1 MKYQLRMTKNWHLAI
16 LCLTSIS
23 MPSIANTDHNEL
35 IDLGRMLYFDVNLSN
50 NRTQSCATCH
60 DPSVGFVDPRDNEVN
75 GMASLGD
82 NQHSFGSRHAPAVA
96 YASFSPDFHFDNKQ
110 QVFVGGQFWDGRAKN
125 LIQQAGLPVLNPREM
140 GMPSKA
146 AVVARLQENTT
157 YKSLFNQHFGEH
169 IWHQPEQ
176 AFLTMS
182 QAIAAFEASSEVSP
196 FDSKYDRYLAG
207 NYQLTAQEELGMALF
222 FSNNNT
228 NCHACHM
235 LKQPEASQETFS
247 NYQFYNIGTP
257 SNMALNTAKGISEH
271 AIDQGLL
278 ANPAIQDPDQLGK
291 FKVPSLRNVA
301 ITGPYM
307 HNGVFSKLSTVLA
320 FYNQLH
326 KPDHKLNPE
335 TGKPWRTAAVPTTV
349 NSELSKGKALSETK
363 LIALEAFLRT
373 LTDQRYEYLLDKL

>member
-75 GMASLGD
+75 GMASLGN

-169 IWHQPEQ
+169 IWDQPEQ

-196 FDSKYDRYLAG
+196 FDSKYDRYLVG

-235 LKQPEASQETFS
+235 LKQPEANQETFS

>member
-1 MKYQLRMTKNWHLAI
+1 MINPLRMTKNWHFAI
-16 LCLTSIS
+16 LCLASIS
-23 MPSIANTDHNEL
+23 MPSIANRDHNEL

-82 NQHSFGSRHAPAVA
+82 NQHSLGSRHAPAVA
-96 YASFSPDFHFDNKQ
+96 YASFSPDFHFDSKQ

-157 YKSLFNQHFGEH
+157 YKSLFNQHFGEQ

-176 AFLTMS
+176 AFLAMS
-182 QAIAAFEASSEVSP
+182 HAIAAFEGSPEVSP

-207 NYQLTAQEELGMALF
+207 NYELTAQEELGMALF

-235 LKQPEASQETFS
+235 LKQPEESQETFS

-257 SNMALNTAKGISEH
+257 PNMALNTAKGIGEH
-271 AIDQGLL
+271 VIDRGLL

-307 HNGVFSKLSTVLA
+307 HNGVFNKLSTVLA

-326 KPDHKLNPE
+326 KPDHKFNPE
-335 TGKPWRTAAVPTTV
+335 TGMPWRTAAVPTTV
-349 NSELSKGKALSETK
+349 SGELSKGKALSETK

-373 LTDQRYEYLLDKL
+373 LTDQRYEYLLE